1 MEIFSVFTLK
11 FKLGLITHIYKFHY
25 LLILKN
31 DRNGIFWRSY
41 DYTTWNILII
51 KATRCTNFL
60 KFYFWNETTQV
71 SDNSYVHHQEFLT
84 VHTAMVY
91 VLQVCWQLASRI
103 RIERVQSWS
112 WSKAVYK
119 SVWHIPLLCVQWKTP
134 DDGQTN
140 CPKPVEFHCKIKFE
154 EIIATSWFYYKYLSR
169 CTVTWTSYHDARSR
183 GSLITMHG
191 HMD

>member
-84 VHTAMVY
+84 VHTAMLY
-91 VLQVCWQLASRI
+91 VIRVCRQLSSRI
-103 RIERVQSWS
+103 RMEMQFHPDPARKLSANLYNIYHCC
-112 WSKAVYK
+112 VYSEK
-119 SVWHIPLLCVQWKTP
+119 LPTM
-134 DDGQTN
+134 DRR
-140 CPKPVEFHCKIKFE
+140 PVRNIQ
-154 EIIATSWFYYKYLSR
+154 
-169 CTVTWTSYHDARSR
+169 
-183 GSLITMHG
+183 SLIPRINLSN
-191 HMD
+191 